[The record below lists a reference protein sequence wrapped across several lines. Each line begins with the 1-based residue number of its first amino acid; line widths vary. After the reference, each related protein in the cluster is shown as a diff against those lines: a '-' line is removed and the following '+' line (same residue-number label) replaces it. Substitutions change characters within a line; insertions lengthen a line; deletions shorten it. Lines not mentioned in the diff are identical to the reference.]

1 MKLPKKLQSIDDIKK
16 FTQSQNKY
24 FDIPIFATPI
34 LVAKFQKHEEYAQKF
49 KNFDRVHRAPDN
61 WKSSLNTSFPET
73 SSDDPYIDIELSNSL
88 KRDLMLEVKG
98 IMSEYKLPTNLYMD
112 AFWYNAYYEGQG
124 QESHN
129 HLSPRHSGAV
139 SPFWSCVYFAKNV
152 FPGSFM
158 FNKTDLSLRSQQDVP
173 YLNSKLGRYYSEIDF
188 VDAYTQDG
196 YILLFPPHVNHTVY
210 VGELNKE
217 DMRLTFSFNIMCN
230 DSLNRYQIME
240 KKKEIENLK
249 IVNSKAIGF
258 KNK

>member
-1 MKLPKKLQSIDDIKK
+1 MMVLKLYWIIWCFLWSWSLCSSIQD
-16 FTQSQNKY
+16 
-24 FDIPIFATPI
+24 
-34 LVAKFQKHEEYAQKF
+34 V
-49 KNFDRVHRAPDN
+49 
-61 WKSSLNTSFPET
+61 
-73 SSDDPYIDIELSNSL
+73 
-88 KRDLMLEVKG
+88 
-98 IMSEYKLPTNLYMD
+98 
-112 AFWYNAYYEGQG
+112 
-124 QESHN
+124 
-129 HLSPRHSGAV
+129 
-139 SPFWSCVYFAKNV
+139 C
-152 FPGSFM
+152 
-158 FNKTDLSLRSQQDVP
+158 DLSLRSQQDVP